1 MNKLCQAELPVVR
14 DCSVTHCYY
23 ESISYPLILLFQKVT
38 FKCRKLVMS
47 LKNKVMRRKI
57 MVCLCFVLSMVKILF
72 ICANVPYNAPLRYK
86 NIKKQFLVM
95 IA

>member
-1 MNKLCQAELPVVR
+1 MNKLCQAELPNVR

-23 ESISYPLILLFQKVT
+23 GSISYQIILLFQKVT
-38 FKCRKLVMS
+38 
-47 LKNKVMRRKI
+47 
-57 MVCLCFVLSMVKILF
+57 LCFVLSMVKLLF
-72 ICANVPYNAPLRYK
+72 IWANVPYNAPLRYK